1 MVREG
6 LDGLWA
12 WGSVTEVS
20 KFLQN
25 IHPKSVVTYQRAL
38 MKTSGSEPKVRTV
51 RSVCCLRWSHRVTA
65 ERPGWGGVIGRVH
78 SLCLLSGIWI

>member
-12 WGSVTEVS
+12 RGSVTEAS
-20 KFLQN
+20 KFLQI

-38 MKTSGSEPKVRTV
+38 MKTSGSEAKVRTARGV
-51 RSVCCLRWSHRVTA
+51 LCLRWSHHVTA
-65 ERPGWGGVIGRVH
+65 EPPGRGGVMGRER
-78 SLCLLSGIWI
+78 SLCLLSGIRT